1 MERERERERESLIKI
16 SPSFHSPLVS
26 FTSDKK
32 TGKRDERAN
41 FNEREREREREI
53 WERVREGVGG
63 GLTDCFL

>member
-41 FNEREREREREI
+41 FNERERERERERY
-53 WERVREGVGG
+53 ERE
-63 GLTDCFL
+63 